1 MSEID
6 NNFPLGYHLGS
17 QVFYHNLNG
26 DFNVIVFPSRFIC
39 FGKCNFSVI

>member
-6 NNFPLGYHLGS
+6 NNFPSKYRLGS

-26 DFNVIVFPSRFIC
+26 DFKSKSLADSEIMEKNI
-39 FGKCNFSVI
+39 FGL